1 MRKNKIIIICIAAV
15 LVIAIA
21 LTTILAVNC
30 NGKDPTPDPT
40 PMEAKL
46 ESISLDTSAAKIE
59 YAFAETFTTEGL
71 KVTAKMSD
79 GTTKDIALSDCT
91 IKEPDTGRAGKRTV
105 TVSYKGKTATYKIT
119 VNKRVYP
126 SLGQDALRRFIT
138 SWEYD
143 YKMLKH
149 IRWVRNQLSHEIGT
163 LHSDICTQEDLY
175 FVTNFYN
182 EIMKCKDPLAQM
194 RVLKENEEKTHSRK
208 NTTSISKQ
216 TEQNT
221 PINKT
226 NKKSIFSKL
235 LEKIKNFFS

>member
-1 MRKNKIIIICIAAV
+1 MEDYIYINITFQEEYKKLDKLC
-15 LVIAIA
+15 
-21 LTTILAVNC
+21 
-30 NGKDPTPDPT
+30 KDCFSSVDGVSEYIRQ
-40 PMEAKL
+40 ME
-46 ESISLDTSAAKIE
+46 
-59 YAFAETFTTEGL
+59 
-71 KVTAKMSD
+71 
-79 GTTKDIALSDCT
+79 
-91 IKEPDTGRAGKRTV
+91 KEQY
-105 TVSYKGKTATYKIT
+105 S
-119 VNKRVYP
+119 
-126 SLGQDALRRFIT
+126 LRRFIT